1 MYADLAV
8 SELFVELCV
17 NYVGKGDNNMDMNY
31 ELSTSEKIV
40 LEEVKLDEVTI
51 LEEGIQPGGMVCG
64 LSCLGGAYCGVLCYK
79 G

>member
-1 MYADLAV
+1 MDLDV
-8 SELFVELCV
+8 SVLFVELCA
-17 NYVGKGDNNMDMNY
+17 NQIGKGDKKMDMNY
-31 ELSTSEKIV
+31 ESITSEKIE